1 MKRALV
7 VVVLIGL
14 TANANADERT
24 KWKVALAGSLAV
36 TVGGGVFAYR
46 GMQEIDRIHEEQ
58 CAHGAGPG
66 GFFFNDCVP
75 AMLPPYTAEQV
86 DASNR
91 AGDRVARQVNIGYAV
106 ALVGVIGTGFSI
118 YKLATVKPAQREPR
132 TAFTPTVSKH
142 GAGAALTLRW

>member
-24 KWKVALAGSLAV
+24 KWKVALAGSLVV

-58 CAHGAGPG
+58 CAHGLWSFDSAP
-66 GFFFNDCVP
+66 C
-75 AMLPPYTAEQV
+75 LPVKGMWTAEQA

-91 AGDRVARQVNIGYAV
+91 AGDLASRNVNIGFAV
-106 ALVGVIGTGFSI
+106 ALVGAVGTGFSI